1 MNYLHEIFTFKIGR
15 PILNSKMY
23 NNVSCSY
30 LFFNLLK
37 KKNKHKQKQNRINK
51 IKVRKLLNN
60 FQQLD

>member
-37 KKNKHKQKQNRINK
+37 KKKQTQIE
-51 IKVRKLLNN
+51 IE
-60 FQQLD
+60 